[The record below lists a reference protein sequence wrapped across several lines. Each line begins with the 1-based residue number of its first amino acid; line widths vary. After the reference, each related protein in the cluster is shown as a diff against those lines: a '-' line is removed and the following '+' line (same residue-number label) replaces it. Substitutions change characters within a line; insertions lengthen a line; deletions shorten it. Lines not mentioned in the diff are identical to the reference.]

1 MRRLILALAFAVPVA
16 AQASVV
22 TDTFTSYWALGDSLS
37 DNGNLNRIAFAVGT
51 HSAPTSG
58 SVGQGA
64 YYQTGRWWSGL
75 YGRFS
80 NGPTFAEHIAA
91 DFSAAGRVTGNF
103 AYGGGEATEASGIF
117 DFTPGLAWQQGQ
129 LAKKSGQFGDRPL
142 VSLLMGANDIF
153 DALGSSNPM
162 QQATAVARSAANA
175 VTGAA
180 QALSRHGVT
189 DFLIANL
196 PDIGVTPAY
205 RAFQP
210 ALAGAATAASAA
222 FNDQLAANVAG
233 LRRAGLNVIE
243 MDLFGLIRDVMAD
256 PASFGFGDVT
266 TPCIYQSSG
275 LASAFGQR
283 QYCTAAQ
290 SKDRLFFDGVHPNY
304 LAHQQMGDMA
314 LAALTANLTRPVATP
329 RLMAAN
335 LAPVPLPAG
344 APLIVA
350 AFGLL
355 FAFRRR
361 RAA

>member
-1 MRRLILALAFAVPVA
+1 MRSLILALAFAVPVA

-51 HSAPTSG
+51 QSAPTSG

-103 AYGGGEATEASGIF
+103 AYGGGEATEAASIL
-117 DFTPGLAWQQGQ
+117 DPTPGLAWQQAQ
-129 LAKKSGQFGDRPL
+129 LASRSSQFGDRPL
-142 VSLLMGANDIF
+142 VSLLIGANDIF
-153 DALGSSNPM
+153 DALRSSDPM
-162 QQATAVARSAANA
+162 QQATAVARSAADA
-175 VTGAA
+175 VTNAA
-180 QALSRHGVT
+180 QFLSGHGVT
-189 DFLIANL
+189 DFLFANL
-196 PDIGVTPAY
+196 PDIGLTPAY
-205 RAFQP
+205 AAFQP

-222 FNDQLAANVAG
+222 FNEQLASNITG
-233 LRRAGLNVIE
+233 LRGAGLNVVE
-243 MDLFGLIRDVMAD
+243 LDLFSLIHDMIATPQD
-256 PASFGFGDVT
+256 YGFGDVT
-266 TPCIYQSSG
+266 TPCMFQSAG
-275 LASAFGQR
+275 LASVFGQS
-283 QYCTAAQ
+283 QYCSAAD
-290 SKDRLFFDGVHPNY
+290 SRTRLFFDGVHPNF
-304 LAHQQMGDMA
+304 LAHQHTGQLA
-314 LAALTANLTRPVATP
+314 LSAIAANLTP
-329 RLMAAN
+329 
-335 LAPVPLPAG
+335 APIPLPAG

-350 AFGLL
+350 AFGTL